1 MVYARRTAQRRPLR
15 RSRHL
20 SLPPNRQP
28 PLREQ
33 SVLDLHLTAQ
43 RLEQESHGPGS
54 QQHLL
59 RHARLPLIT
68 PPKLPRSTAVS
79 NTARH
84 QRPIQAAR

>member
-1 MVYARRTAQRRPLR
+1 MVYPRRTAQRRPLR

-20 SLPPNRQP
+20 SLPPDRQP

-59 RHARLPLIT
+59 RHARLPLLT
-68 PPKLPRSTAVS
+68 PPKLPRFTAVG